1 MLRRESAVAV
11 AWCNKNGRLL
21 APRLS
26 GYL

>member
-21 APRLS
+21 APRFS
-26 GYL
+26 GT